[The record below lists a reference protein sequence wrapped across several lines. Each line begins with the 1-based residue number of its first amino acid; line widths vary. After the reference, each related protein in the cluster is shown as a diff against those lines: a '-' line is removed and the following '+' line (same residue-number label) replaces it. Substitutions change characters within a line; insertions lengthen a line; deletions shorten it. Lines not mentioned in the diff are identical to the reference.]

1 MSSIIPQPARPV
13 KPGLASVDLDLL
25 AADLAAVVRSAADAG
40 WRLRLL
46 STTRSQVVV
55 ALDATPSPDAALV
68 RAIEM
73 LDAARAEILWP
84 RTSVVQL
91 GGAA

>member
-13 KPGLASVDLDLL
+13 NSGLASLDLGLL
-25 AADLAAVVRSAADAG
+25 AADLAVVARSAAGAG

-46 STTRSQVVV
+46 ATTRSQVVA
-55 ALDATPSPDAALV
+55 ALDAAPSPDAALV
-68 RAIEM
+68 RAVDM
-73 LDAARAEILWP
+73 LDAARAEIIWP